1 MRRISTVT
9 AIRLIPVVALAV
21 AVAGCGQSGSPSSTR
36 TTAKKATLAAGGA
49 ARTQT
54 CSTSRLVVWLGL
66 GQGGAAAGST
76 YYPMEFTN
84 ISRHSCRLL
93 GFPGVS
99 AVGRRQLGS
108 PAQRNRA
115 VTPHAVN
122 LLPGA
127 TAHTVLQLTD
137 VLNYPAGR
145 CKPATA
151 SFLRVYPPD
160 QRRAE
165 DIPFRFRACSARG
178 PIFLSVEPIQR
189 GVGVPGR

>member
-1 MRRISTVT
+1 MEPVT
-9 AIRLIPVVALAV
+9 GFRLISVAALAV
-21 AVAGCGQSGSPSSTR
+21 TLAGCGQSGTSGLTR
-36 TTAKKATLAAGGA
+36 SAAGSA
-49 ARTQT
+49 TRT
-54 CSTSRLVVWLGL
+54 CSTSRLAVWLGV

-76 YYPMEFTN
+76 FYPLEFTN
-84 ISRHSCRLL
+84 VSKRGCRLF

-115 VTPHAVN
+115 VTPRVVT

-127 TAHTVLQLTD
+127 TAHTVIQLTN
-137 VLNYPAGR
+137 VFNYPAAR
-145 CKPATA
+145 CRPAAA

-165 DIPFRFRACSARG
+165 DIPFRFRACSKAG
-178 PIFLSVEPIQR
+178 PIFLSVEPIHR
-189 GVGVPGR
+189 GVGIPGH